1 MRYGYG
7 ELHRFFILLAA
18 QMGYRVAEVPVE
30 SLPRTNGH
38 SKYGAERYVRGALD
52 FVTVFFL
59 SKYRERPLHFL
70 GSFGLLLGA
79 LGTAALAYLG
89 YLAVFT
95 GAAIGNRPLL
105 DVAMLFILSGIQ
117 LVVFGLLA
125 EMLNNMERGTA
136 GREKIAKVIGVD
148 RRGATLLTPA
158 VQVERRGTQ
167 RLVDE
172 PLLQLE
178 PGARP
183 ETASEYLG
191 ALDTGM
197 REPSAEFEAEQP

>member
-1 MRYGYG
+1 M
-7 ELHRFFILLAA
+7 
-18 QMGYRVAEVPVE
+18 
-30 SLPRTNGH
+30 
-38 SKYGAERYVRGALD
+38 
-52 FVTVFFL
+52 TVFFL

-70 GSFGLLLGA
+70 GSLGLLLGA

-89 YLAVFT
+89 YLALFT

-105 DVAMLFILSGIQ
+105 DIAMLFILSGIQ

-136 GREKIAKVIGVD
+136 GREKIAQVIGVD
-148 RRGATLLTPA
+148 RRGATLLAPA

-172 PLLQLE
+172 PLLQFE
-178 PGARP
+178 PGMRP
-183 ETASEYLG
+183 ETASEYLD
-191 ALDTGM
+191 AFDSAM
-197 REPSAEFEAEQP
+197 REPSAELEAEQP